1 MNPEDKVL
9 PLKEEAPKEEGKP
22 LSKDNEPKTAKAKGG
37 KGKGSVSQKNARARE
52 KAMTVIEK
60 AERKRKGLK
69 NRLGNSHFYFWD
81 DMNDHDRRAM
91 FEMTASLPGFK
102 SNDELA
108 LACGSDLTTLL
119 DWCFS
124 VYGKEGDDKAELLQ
138 RKVNGLRAM
147 DKRQFL
153 CNQQVLAIGQPTMS
167 IWLGK
172 NYYGQK
178 EADDKKE
185 LDLSDFFNVIIKP
198 KLESK

>member
-9 PLKEEAPKEEGKP
+9 PLKEEAPKEEAMP
-22 LSKDNEPKTAKAKGG
+22 LSKDNEPKTAKAKG
-37 KGKGSVSQKNARARE
+37 ARKKKASAKTKPRTRE
-52 KAMTVIEK
+52 VLVETVIEK

-69 NRLGNSHFYFWD
+69 NRLGNSRFFFWGD
-81 DMNDHDRRAM
+81 LNDHDRKSI

-102 SNDELA
+102 SEEEVA
-108 LACGSDLTTLL
+108 IACGTDLPTLQIWCKETYGGDDGAITLTT
-119 DWCFS
+119 S
-124 VYGKEGDDKAELLQ
+124 IAK
-138 RKVNGLRAM
+138 LRAM
-147 DKRQFL
+147 DKRNFL
-153 CNQQVLAIGQPTMS
+153 SSQHDLALVQPAMS

-198 KLESK
+198 KMEAK